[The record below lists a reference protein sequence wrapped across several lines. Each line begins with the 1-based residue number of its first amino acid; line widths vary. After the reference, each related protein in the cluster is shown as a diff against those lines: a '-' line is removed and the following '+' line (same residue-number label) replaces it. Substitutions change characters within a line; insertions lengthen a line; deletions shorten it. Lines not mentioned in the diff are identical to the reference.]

1 VGTLHGLPILF
12 ALTGAKA
19 VDREVLAELLAM
31 EPDLVA
37 ARCWAVQA
45 AAAADRIG
53 QRHLQGSAG
62 P

>member
-1 VGTLHGLPILF
+1 LF

-19 VDREVLAELLAM
+19 VDREVLAELLLAM